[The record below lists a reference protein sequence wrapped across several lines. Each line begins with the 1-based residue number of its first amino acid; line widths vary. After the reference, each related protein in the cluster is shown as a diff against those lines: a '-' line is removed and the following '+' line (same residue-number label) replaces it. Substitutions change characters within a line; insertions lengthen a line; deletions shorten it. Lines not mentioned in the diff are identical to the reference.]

1 MIRIVTD
8 SSADLSPAVA
18 AGHKIEVVPLT
29 IRSGD
34 EELVDRRDLSAK
46 AFWDRLSR
54 SDTLPTT
61 AAPSPGAFG
70 EAYQRLAAAGA
81 DGVVA
86 VCISQAL
93 SGTYQ
98 SATLAGQDAPIPVRV
113 IDSRT
118 ASIPLG
124 LTAIAAAD
132 AARLGADLS
141 DVAGAV
147 SRADADLLATLDTL
161 EYLQKG
167 GRIGAAQAFFGGLLN
182 VKPLITFTDGVVA
195 AAGRVRTRR
204 KAVAALLEWIA
215 EQDSITRLAAVHGN
229 APDIDDFLYQLRERV
244 PDVEPLV
251 TLAGPVIGTHAGP
264 GVLGVAVS
272 RT

>member
-18 AGHKIEVVPLT
+18 AAHKIEVVPLT
-29 IRSGD
+29 IRFGD
-34 EELVDRRDLSAK
+34 EEFVDGRDLTPE
-46 AFWDRLSR
+46 AFWDRMDR
-54 SDTLPTT
+54 STELPTT
-61 AAPSPGAFG
+61 AAPSIGAFQ
-70 EAYQRLAAAGA
+70 EAYRTATEHGA
-81 DGVVA
+81 DGIVA
-86 VCISQAL
+86 VCISESL
-93 SGTYQ
+93 
-98 SATLAGQDAPIPVRV
+98 SATYRSALLAAADAPVPVRV

-124 LTAIAAAD
+124 LTVLAAAD
-132 AARLGADLS
+132 AARLGANLS

-147 SRADADLLATLDTL
+147 SRAEADLLATLDTL
-161 EYLQKG
+161 EHLRKG
-167 GRIGAAQAFFGGLLN
+167 GRIGAAEAFFGGLLN

-204 KAVAALLEWIA
+204 KALKSLLDWLG
-215 EQDSITRLAAVHGN
+215 EQGPVTRVGVVHGR
-229 APDIDDFLYQLRERV
+229 APDIDDFALQVRERAG
-244 PDVEPLV
+244 DVNPLV

-264 GVLGVAVS
+264 GFVGIAVT

>member
-8 SSADLSPAVA
+8 SSADLSPQVA
-18 AGHKIEVVPLT
+18 TDHRIEVVPLT
-29 IRSGD
+29 IRFGD
-34 EELVDRRDLSAK
+34 DEFVDRRDLSAE
-46 AFWDRLSR
+46 AFWERLHR
-54 SDTLPTT
+54 ADTLPST
-61 AAPSPGAFG
+61 AAPSIGAFAD
-70 EAYQRLAAAGA
+70 AYQRLAEMGAA
-81 DGVVA
+81 GVVA
-86 VCISQAL
+86 VTISQDL
-93 SGTYQ
+93 SGTFQ
-98 SATLAGQDAPIPVRV
+98 SATLAAQDAPLPVRV

-132 AARLGADLS
+132 ASRLGADLD
-141 DVAGAV
+141 DVERAV

-182 VKPLITFTDGVVA
+182 VKPLITFTDGAVA

-204 KAVAALLEWIA
+204 KALAALLDWIS
-215 EQDSITRLAAVHGN
+215 EQEGVTRLGVVHGN
-229 APDIDDFLYQLRERV
+229 APDIDEFVYQVRERA
-244 PDVEPLV
+244 PDLEPLV

-264 GVLGVAVS
+264 GVVGVAVS

>member
-8 SSADLSPAVA
+8 SSSDLSPQVA
-18 AGHKIEVVPLT
+18 ARHKIEVVPLS
-29 IRSGD
+29 IHFGD
-34 EELVDRRDLSAK
+34 EELIDGRDLSAE
-46 AFWDRLSR
+46 AFWERLSR

-70 EAYQRLAAAGA
+70 KAYQRLAEVGA

-98 SATLAGQDAPIPVRV
+98 SATLAGQEAPLPVRV
-113 IDSRT
+113 IDSGT

-132 AARLGADLS
+132 AARLGADLA
-141 DVAGAV
+141 DVGGAV
-147 SRADADLLATLDTL
+147 SRAEADLLATLDTL

-182 VKPLITFTDGVVA
+182 VKPLITFSDGAVA

-204 KAVAALLEWIA
+204 KALAALLDWIA
-215 EQDSITRLAAVHGN
+215 EQERIIRLGVVHGN

-272 RT
+272 RS

>member
-8 SSADLSPAVA
+8 SSADLSPTVA
-18 AGHKIEVVPLT
+18 AAHKIEVVPLT
-29 IRSGD
+29 IRFGD
-34 EELVDRRDLSAK
+34 DEFVDRRDLSAE
-46 AFWDRLSR
+46 AFWERLSGA
-54 SDTLPTT
+54 SALPST
-61 AAPSPGAFG
+61 AAPSVGAFG
-70 EAYQRLAAAGA
+70 EAYQRMAEEGAA
-81 DGVVA
+81 GVVA
-86 VCISQAL
+86 VTISQEL
-93 SGTYQ
+93 SGTFQ
-98 SATLAGQDAPIPVRV
+98 SANLAAQDAPIPVRV

-124 LTAIAAAD
+124 LTAMAAAD
-132 AARLGADLS
+132 ASRLGADLE
-141 DVAGAV
+141 DVERAV

-204 KAVAALLEWIA
+204 KALAALLDWTSQQEG
-215 EQDSITRLAAVHGN
+215 ITRLGVVHGN
-229 APDIDDFLYQLRERV
+229 AADIDDFLIQLRERASGI
-244 PDVEPLV
+244 EPLV
-251 TLAGPVIGTHAGP
+251 ALAGPVIGTHAGP
-264 GVLGVAVS
+264 GVVGIAVS

>member
-1 MIRIVTD
+1 MIRIATD

-18 AGHKIEVVPLT
+18 ANHKIEVVPLT
-29 IRSGD
+29 IRFGD
-34 EELVDRRDLSAK
+34 NEFVDRRDLSAE
-46 AFWDRLSR
+46 AFWERLSGA
-54 SDTLPTT
+54 STLPST
-61 AAPSPGAFG
+61 AAPSVGAFAD
-70 EAYQRLAAAGA
+70 AYQRLAEEGAA
-81 DGVVA
+81 GVVA
-86 VCISQAL
+86 VTISQEL
-93 SGTYQ
+93 SGTFQ
-98 SATLAGQDAPIPVRV
+98 SATLAAQDAPIPVRV

-132 AARLGADLS
+132 ASRLGADLE
-141 DVAGAV
+141 DVERAV
-147 SRADADLLATLDTL
+147 SRADPDLLATLDTL

-182 VKPLITFTDGVVA
+182 VKPLITFANGVVD

-204 KAVAALLEWIA
+204 KALAALLEWVSQQ
-215 EQDSITRLAAVHGN
+215 ESISRLGVVHGN
-229 APDIDDFLYQLRERV
+229 APDINDFLYQLRERA

-251 TLAGPVIGTHAGP
+251 ALAGPVIGTHAGP
-264 GVLGVAVS
+264 GMVGVAVS

>member
-18 AGHKIEVVPLT
+18 ADHKIEVVPLT
-29 IRSGD
+29 IRFGD
-34 EELVDRRDLSAK
+34 DEFVDRQDLSAE

-54 SDTLPTT
+54 ADTLPRT
-61 AAPSPGAFG
+61 AAPAVGAFG
-70 EAYQRLAAAGA
+70 EAYQRLADEGA

-86 VCISQAL
+86 VTISQDL
-93 SGTYQ
+93 SGTFQ
-98 SATLAGQDAPIPVRV
+98 SASLAAQDAALPVRV
-113 IDSRT
+113 VDSRT
-118 ASIPLG
+118 ASISLG

-132 AARLGADLS
+132 ASRLGADLE
-141 DVAGAV
+141 DVERAV
-147 SRADADLLATLDTL
+147 SRAHPDLLATLDTL

-204 KAVAALLEWIA
+204 KALAALLDWLSAQEGM
-215 EQDSITRLAAVHGN
+215 TRLGVVHGN
-229 APDIDDFLYQLRERV
+229 APDIDDFLYQVRERA
-244 PDVEPLV
+244 PDIEPLV
-251 TLAGPVIGTHAGP
+251 ALAGPVIGTHAGP
-264 GVLGVAVS
+264 GVVGVAVS

>member
-18 AGHKIEVVPLT
+18 EDHKIEVVPLT
-29 IRSGD
+29 IRFGD
-34 EELVDRRDLSAK
+34 EEFVDRLDLSAE
-46 AFWDRLSR
+46 AFWERLSR
-54 SDTLPTT
+54 SDTLPGT
-61 AAPSPGAFG
+61 AAPSVGAFG
-70 EAYQRLAAAGA
+70 EAYRRMADEGA

-86 VCISQAL
+86 VTISQNL

-98 SATLAGQDAPIPVRV
+98 SATLAAQDAPLPVRV

-132 AARLGADLS
+132 ASRLGADLQ
-141 DVAGAV
+141 DVEQAV
-147 SRADADLLATLDTL
+147 SRARPDLLATLDTL

-182 VKPLITFTDGVVA
+182 VKPLITFTDGAVA

-204 KAVAALLEWIA
+204 KALGALLDWLS
-215 EQDSITRLAAVHGN
+215 EQDAITRLGVVHGN
-229 APDIDDFLYQLRERV
+229 APDIDDCVYQVRERA
-244 PDVEPLV
+244 PDTDPLV
-251 TLAGPVIGTHAGP
+251 ALAGPVIGTHAGP
-264 GVLGVAVS
+264 GVLGIAVS